1 MSALINVSQYLETAC
16 ARHPDRI
23 AVRDGARAISFA
35 ELRTR
40 VIAEALAIRRLL
52 HGETRKVVAVH
63 LGKSLE
69 AVIADLA
76 IIYSGNAYMNL
87 DVKSP
92 SRRTG
97 AVLAQTAPALLIA
110 GDDAPECAAPR
121 HRMGEAAAPSG
132 EEELRAL
139 FQALDTLVDTDLLCL
154 INTSGSTGVPKAVA
168 LNHRSFIDFTE
179 AVADAGLV
187 GDSEIVG
194 SLSPVIFDIFS
205 FELCMLMAKGS
216 TLVLI
221 PDTLAAFPARMLELM
236 QAERVSFIFWVPTIM
251 VNIANMRLLD
261 SLPLPDLRMV
271 WFAGEVFPTA
281 RFNYWRE
288 ALPDA
293 VFANFYGPIEI
304 TLDCLYQLLPEPL
317 PPDEPLPIGRP
328 FRNTAVLVLD
338 EHDEN
343 VPPEAPGREGELCV
357 RGSSLAMGYYNDPE
371 KTRAAFT
378 QNPLNRAYP
387 ETIYRTGDIV
397 CWNARGELLFRGR
410 KDSLIKHSG
419 YRIELGEIEHA
430 ALHCGTALTNACALY
445 DAAAKKIILVCEAPE
460 PPDDKALRRE
470 LGKALPRYMLPG
482 LFVHVTEMPRNANG
496 KIDRNSLAQR
506 YGCK

>member
-1 MSALINVSQYLETAC
+1 MHAPINVSQYLESTWD
-16 ARHPDRI
+16 RHPDRV
-23 AVRDGARAISFA
+23 AVRDGARTLTFA
-35 ELRTR
+35 ELRQR
-40 VIAEALAIRRLL
+40 VLAEAIALRRLL
-52 HGETRKVVAVH
+52 HGETGKVVAVY
-63 LGKSLE
+63 LPKCLE

-92 SRRTG
+92 AQRTR
-97 AVLAQTAPALLIA
+97 AILAQTEPAILISD
-110 GDDAPECAAPR
+110 GEAPECPALP
-121 HRMGEAAAPSG
+121 HRMGEAPETLESREA
-132 EEELRAL
+132 EAL
-139 FQALDTLVDTDLLCL
+139 FQALDRLVDTDLLCL
-154 INTSGSTGVPKAVA
+154 INTSGSTGVPKTVA
-168 LNHRSFIDFTE
+168 LNHRSFIDFTG
-179 AVADAGLV
+179 AVVDAGLV
-187 GDSEIVG
+187 GEAETVG

-205 FELCMLMAKGS
+205 FELCMLMARGS

-236 QAERVSFIFWVPTIM
+236 QKERVSFIFWVPTIM

-261 SLPLPDLRMV
+261 SLALPDLGMI

-281 RFNYWRE
+281 KFNYWRE
-288 ALPDA
+288 ALPKA
-293 VFANFYGPIEI
+293 IFANFYGPIEI
-304 TLDCLYQLLPEPL
+304 TLDCLYQILPKPL
-317 PPDEPLPIGRP
+317 PPEEPLPIGRP

-338 EHDEN
+338 EHDRE
-343 VPPEAPGREGELCV
+343 VRSETPGREGELCV
-357 RGSSLAMGYYNDPE
+357 RGSSLAMGYYNNPE

-430 ALHCGTALTNACALY
+430 ALHCGAALTNACALY
-445 DAAAKKIILVCEAPE
+445 DAAAKKIILVCEAGA
-460 PPDDKALRRE
+460 PPDEKALRRK
-470 LGKALPRYMLPG
+470 LATALPRYMLPG
-482 LFVHVTEMPRNANG
+482 IFVYVTEMPRNANG

-506 YGCK
+506 YCGR

>member
-1 MSALINVSQYLETAC
+1 MRAPINISQYLESTYS
-16 ARHPDRI
+16 RHPHRV
-23 AVRDGARAISFA
+23 AVRDGDRSLTFA
-35 ELRTR
+35 ELRER
-40 VIAEALAIRRLL
+40 VLAEALAIRRLL
-52 HGETRKVVAVH
+52 DGRTRQVVAVY
-63 LGKSLE
+63 LPKCLE

-92 SRRTG
+92 AQRTR
-97 AVLAQTAPALLIA
+97 AILAQTAPALLIA
-110 GDDAPECAAPR
+110 DGEAPEGPPLR
-121 HRMGEAAAPSG
+121 LRVGEARTGASSEERESLFHALAA
-132 EEELRAL
+132 
-139 FQALDTLVDTDLLCL
+139 LVDTDLLCL
-154 INTSGSTGVPKAVA
+154 INTSGSTGVPKTVA
-168 LNHRSFIDFTE
+168 LNHRSFIDFTA
-179 AVADAGLV
+179 AVVDAGLV
-187 GDSEIVG
+187 GDAETVG

-205 FELCMLMAKGS
+205 FELCMLMARGS

-236 QAERVSFIFWVPTIM
+236 RKERVSFIFWVPTIM

-261 SLPLPDLRMV
+261 SLPLTDLRMV

-281 RFNYWRE
+281 KFNYWRE
-288 ALPDA
+288 ALPEA

-304 TLDCLYQLLPEPL
+304 TLDCLYQVLPHPL
-317 PPDEPLPIGRP
+317 PPEEALPIGRP

-338 EHDEN
+338 ENDEN

-357 RGSSLAMGYYNDPE
+357 RGSSLAMGYYNNPE

-397 CWNARGELLFRGR
+397 CWNAKGELLFRGR

-430 ALHCGTALTNACALY
+430 ALHCGAALTNACALY
-445 DAAAKKIILVCEAPE
+445 DAAAKKIILVCEAAK
-460 PPDDKALRRE
+460 PPDEKLLRRQ
-470 LGKALPRYMLPG
+470 LGTALPRYMLPG

-496 KIDRNSLAQR
+496 KIDRNRLAGR
-506 YGCK
+506 YCGK